1 MKIIALMAFPLLA
14 ACAYNSAPVVGP
26 HDKTEAEYQQDFTEC
41 QQYAAQVDKGEA
53 ARTGAVNAGVLGAL
67 SGAVSGAAIG
77 WIDGDTAEGA
87 VIGGVAGGAAGAAGG
102 AAGGAAKATQD
113 QAYVLRRCLAGK
125 GYDVLDL
132 RP

>member
-1 MKIIALMAFPLLA
+1 MLKPISALLA
-14 ACAYNSAPVVGP
+14 ASVLAGCAYNSAPVVGP
-26 HDKTEAEYQQDFTEC
+26 HDKTDLEYQQDYVEC
-41 QQYAAQVDKGEA
+41 QQYAAKVDKSEA
-53 ARTGAVNAGVLGAL
+53 MKAGAVNAGVLGAL
-67 SGAVSGAAIG
+67 SGAAVGL
-77 WIDGDTAEGA
+77 IDGGVAEGA
-87 VIGGVAGGAAGAAGG
+87 VVGGVAGASAG